1 MTFERRVQRLLGTAL
16 RHLRQWSQPLR
27 LGLILCAAILCAVV
41 LAGVISAPADLL
53 QQTLFGLACLVA
65 VLVLRR
71 FEGHL
76 PIIAMISLSLIA
88 SLRYMYWRLTETLE
102 LENFHDMLFG
112 YTLVLAE
119 LYALLVL
126 VFGYVQTAWPL
137 KRRPILLGEDPAQWP
152 SVDVFITTVNESL
165 EIVKITVFAALRMNW
180 PADKLKVYV
189 LDDGHREEFR
199 LFCESVGAH
208 YLTRD
213 NNLHAK
219 AGNFNAALKVTHG
232 EYIAAFDADH
242 VPSRSFLQISMGWF
256 LKDPKLAMLQTP
268 HVFFSQDPFEKNL
281 KTYQQVPN
289 EAELFYGLVQDGN
302 DLWNAAMFCGSC
314 ALMRR
319 APLEAVGGMDETT
332 LTEDA
337 HTSLKLNRAGYNT
350 AYLALPQAAGMA
362 TENLSRHINQRV
374 RWARGMTQIFRT
386 DNPMLG
392 RGLTLGQRICYSN
405 AMLHF
410 FYGFPRLVFLTAP
423 LAYLIFG
430 AQIFH
435 AAPLMV
441 AAYAAPHLLLANL
454 TNSRIQGRF
463 RHSYWNEVYETVLA
477 WYILTPVLMGM
488 LRPKSG
494 HFNVTD
500 KGGDLHHG
508 FFDWKMA
515 RPYIVLL
522 VLNIAAVVYGVY
534 DYLGADVTTDE
545 TVLLNQVW
553 ALYNA
558 LMCAAAIAVASET
571 RQVRAEPRVE
581 AQLPVGLRLA
591 DGTEYHSHTQDFSQG
606 GLGLKLA
613 PGQSI
618 PLGTPLRVSLFRH
631 QQHYHFDGSVVFSRD
646 NTVGIRFDPMTLS
659 QQSDLVHLT
668 FSRADTWARNWG
680 TSVPDSPLKAL
691 RAISVIAVHGVSEL
705 LKATLR
711 LPGQALERRRSGTS
725 SSAPALD
732 TP

>member
-1 MTFERRVQRLLGTAL
+1 MTLERRVERLLGTSFRRA
-16 RHLRQWSQPLR
+16 RQWPERLR
-27 LGLILCAAILCAVV
+27 RVLLWIAALLCAVV
-41 LAGVISAPADLL
+41 LAGVISAPASLSQQALL
-53 QQTLFGLACLVA
+53 GLLLVIA
-65 VLVLRR
+65 ALLLRR
-71 FEGHL
+71 FEGRL

-88 SLRYMYWRLTETLE
+88 SLRYMYWRLSETLQ
-102 LENFHDMLFG
+102 LENFHDTLFG
-112 YTLVLAE
+112 YTLVVAE
-119 LYALLVL
+119 LYALVVL

-137 KRRPILLGEDPAQWP
+137 RRRPILLDQAPEQWP

-165 EIVKITVFAALRMNW
+165 EIVKVTVFAAQGLDW
-180 PADKLKVYV
+180 PEDKLRVHV

-199 LFCESVGAH
+199 EFCESVGAH

-219 AGNFNAALKVTHG
+219 AGNFNAALRVTHG

-242 VPSRSFLQISMGWF
+242 VPSRSFLQIAMGWF
-256 LKDPKLAMLQTP
+256 LKDPRLAMLQTP
-268 HVFFSQDPFEKNL
+268 HCFFSPDPFEKNL
-281 KTYQQVPN
+281 DTWHSVPN
-289 EAELFYGLVQDGN
+289 EGELFYGLVQDGN

-362 TENLSRHINQRV
+362 TENLSRHINQRI

-392 RGLTLGQRICYSN
+392 RGLTLGQRVCYTN

-410 FYGFPRLVFLTAP
+410 FYGFPRMVFLTAP

-441 AAYAAPHLLLANL
+441 AAYAFPHLLLANL

-477 WYILTPVLMGM
+477 WYILPPVLMAM
-488 LRPKSG
+488 IRPRSG

-500 KGGDLHHG
+500 KGGDLHPE

-522 VLNIAAVVYGVY
+522 LLNIAGVLFGLY
-534 DYLGADVTTDE
+534 DYIGADDTTDI

-553 ALYNA
+553 ALYNVMVTSAA
-558 LMCAAAIAVASET
+558 LAVASES
-571 RQVRAEPRVE
+571 RQIRSEPRVE
-581 AQLPVGLRLA
+581 AQLPVSLQLADGRQWQSTTEDFSQHGLGLRLA
-591 DGTEYHSHTQDFSQG
+591 Q
-606 GLGLKLA
+606 
-613 PGQSI
+613 GQSI
-618 PLGTPLRVSLFRH
+618 PRGERLRVSLFRH
-631 QQHYHFDGSVVFSRD
+631 AQHYDFDGTVVSSQGS
-646 NTVGIRFDPMTLS
+646 TIGIQFDPMTLR

-668 FSRADTWARNWG
+668 FARADTWAMNWG
-680 TSVPDSPLKAL
+680 SGKPDSPLAAL
-691 RAISVIAVHGVSEL
+691 REVSTIGLHGIAEL
-705 LKATLR
+705 LKASVRLLPTL
-711 LPGQALERRRSGTS
+711 PIARRHS
-725 SSAPALD
+725 SSTAALD

>member
-1 MTFERRVQRLLGTAL
+1 MTLERRVERLLGSSL
-16 RHLRQWSQPLR
+16 RHARQWPGRLR
-27 LGLILCAAILCAVV
+27 RTILWSAALLCTVV
-41 LAGVISAPADLL
+41 LAGVISAPASLSQQALL
-53 QQTLFGLACLVA
+53 GLLLVVA
-65 VLVLRR
+65 ALVLRR
-71 FEGHL
+71 FEGRL

-88 SLRYMYWRLTETLE
+88 SLRYMYWRLSETLQ
-102 LENFHDMLFG
+102 LENFHDTLFG
-112 YTLVLAE
+112 YTLVAAE
-119 LYALLVL
+119 LYALVVL

-137 KRRPILLGEDPAQWP
+137 RRRPILLEQAPEQWP

-165 EIVKITVFAALRMNW
+165 EIVKVTVFAAQGLDW
-180 PADKLKVYV
+180 PEDKLRVHV

-199 LFCESVGAH
+199 EFCESVGAH

-213 NNLHAK
+213 TNLHAK
-219 AGNFNAALKVTHG
+219 AGNFNAALRVTQG

-242 VPSRSFLQISMGWF
+242 VPSRSFLQIAMGWF
-256 LKDPKLAMLQTP
+256 LKDPRLAMLQTP
-268 HVFFSQDPFEKNL
+268 HCFFSPDPFEKNL
-281 KTYQQVPN
+281 DTWHSVPN
-289 EAELFYGLVQDGN
+289 EGELFYGLVQDGN

-362 TENLSRHINQRV
+362 TENLSRHINQRI

-392 RGLTLGQRICYSN
+392 RGLTLGQRVCYTN

-410 FYGFPRLVFLTAP
+410 FYGFPRMVFLTAP

-441 AAYAAPHLLLANL
+441 AAYAFPHLLLANL

-477 WYILTPVLMGM
+477 WYILPPVLMAM
-488 LRPKSG
+488 IRPRSG

-500 KGGDLHHG
+500 KGGDLHPE

-522 VLNIAAVVYGVY
+522 LLNIAGVLFGIY
-534 DYLGADVTTDE
+534 DYLGADDTTDI
-545 TVLLNQVW
+545 TVLLNQLW
-553 ALYNA
+553 ALYNVMVTSAA
-558 LMCAAAIAVASET
+558 LAVASES
-571 RQVRAEPRVE
+571 RQIRSEPRVE
-581 AQLPVGLRLA
+581 AQLPVSLQRADGRLLQSITEDFSQHGLGLRLA
-591 DGTEYHSHTQDFSQG
+591 E
-606 GLGLKLA
+606 
-613 PGQSI
+613 GQSI
-618 PLGTPLRVSLFRH
+618 ARGERLRVSLFRH
-631 QQHYHFDGSVVFSRD
+631 EQRYDFDGTVVSSQGR
-646 NTVGIRFDPMTLS
+646 NLGIQFDPLTLR

-668 FSRADTWARNWG
+668 FARADTWAMSWG
-680 TSVPDSPLKAL
+680 TGKPDSPLAAL
-691 RAISVIAVHGVSEL
+691 REVSAIGLHGIAEL
-705 LKATLR
+705 LRATVR
-711 LPGQALERRRSGTS
+711 LLPLARRSS
-725 SSAPALD
+725 PPSALD

>member
-1 MTFERRVQRLLGTAL
+1 MTLERRVERLLGTSFRRA
-16 RHLRQWSQPLR
+16 RQWPERLR
-27 LGLILCAAILCAVV
+27 RVLLWIAVLLCAVV
-41 LAGVISAPADLL
+41 LAGVISAPASLSRQALL
-53 QQTLFGLACLVA
+53 GLLLVIA
-65 VLVLRR
+65 ALLLRR
-71 FEGHL
+71 FEGRL

-88 SLRYMYWRLTETLE
+88 SLRYMYWRLSETLQ
-102 LENFHDMLFG
+102 LENFHDTLFG
-112 YTLVLAE
+112 YTLMVAE
-119 LYALLVL
+119 LYALVVL

-137 KRRPILLGEDPAQWP
+137 RRRPILLDQAPEQWP

-165 EIVKITVFAALRMNW
+165 EIVKVTVFAAQGLDW
-180 PADKLKVYV
+180 PEDKLRVHV

-199 LFCESVGAH
+199 EFCESVGAH

-219 AGNFNAALKVTHG
+219 AGNFNAALRVTHG

-242 VPSRSFLQISMGWF
+242 VPSRSFLQIAMGWF
-256 LKDPKLAMLQTP
+256 LKDPRLAMLQTP
-268 HVFFSQDPFEKNL
+268 HCFFSPDPFEKNL
-281 KTYQQVPN
+281 DTWHSVPN
-289 EAELFYGLVQDGN
+289 EGELFYGLVQDGN

-362 TENLSRHINQRV
+362 TENLSRHINQRI

-392 RGLTLGQRICYSN
+392 RGLTLGQRVCYTN

-410 FYGFPRLVFLTAP
+410 FYGFPRMVFLTAP

-441 AAYAAPHLLLANL
+441 AAYAFPHLLLANL

-477 WYILTPVLMGM
+477 WYILPPVLMAM
-488 LRPKSG
+488 IRPRSG

-500 KGGDLHHG
+500 KGGDLHPE

-522 VLNIAAVVYGVY
+522 LLNIAGVLFGLY
-534 DYLGADVTTDE
+534 DYIGADDTTDI

-553 ALYNA
+553 ALYNVMVTSAA
-558 LMCAAAIAVASET
+558 LAVASES
-571 RQVRAEPRVE
+571 RQIRSEPRVE
-581 AQLPVGLRLA
+581 AQLPVSLQLADGRQWQSTTEDFSQHGLGLRLA
-591 DGTEYHSHTQDFSQG
+591 Q
-606 GLGLKLA
+606 
-613 PGQSI
+613 GQSI
-618 PLGTPLRVSLFRH
+618 PRGERLRVSLFRH
-631 QQHYHFDGSVVFSRD
+631 AQHYDFDGTVVSSQGS
-646 NTVGIRFDPMTLS
+646 TIGIQFDPMTLR

-668 FSRADTWARNWG
+668 FARADTWAMNWG
-680 TSVPDSPLKAL
+680 SGKPDSPLAAL
-691 RAISVIAVHGVSEL
+691 REVSTIGLHGIAEL
-705 LKATLR
+705 LKASVRLLPTL
-711 LPGQALERRRSGTS
+711 PIARRHS
-725 SSAPALD
+725 SSTAALD

>member
-1 MTFERRVQRLLGTAL
+1 MTLERRIERLLGTSL
-16 RHLRQWSQPLR
+16 RRIRQWPGHLQR
-27 LGLILCAAILCAVV
+27 LLLLCTALLCVVV
-41 LAGVISAPADLL
+41 LAGVISAPASLSQQFLL
-53 QQTLFGLACLVA
+53 GLALVIA
-65 VLVLRR
+65 ALVLRR
-71 FEGHL
+71 FGGRL

-88 SLRYMYWRLTETLE
+88 SLRYMYWRLSETLE
-102 LENFHDMLFG
+102 LESFHDTLFG
-112 YTLVLAE
+112 YTLVVAE
-119 LYALLVL
+119 LYALVVL

-137 KRRPILLGEDPAQWP
+137 KRRPILLEQAPEDWP

-165 EIVKITVFAALRMNW
+165 EIVKITVFAAQGLDW
-180 PADKLKVYV
+180 PEDKLRVHV
-189 LDDGHREEFR
+189 LDDGRREDFR
-199 LFCESVGAH
+199 AFCESVGVH

-268 HVFFSQDPFEKNL
+268 HCFFSPDPFEKNL
-281 KTYQQVPN
+281 DTWHSVPN
-289 EAELFYGLVQDGN
+289 EGELFYGLVQDGN

-319 APLEAVGGMDETT
+319 APLQAIGGMDETT

-362 TENLSRHINQRV
+362 TENLARHINQRV

-392 RGLTLGQRICYSN
+392 RGLTLGQRVCYTN

-410 FYGFPRLVFLTAP
+410 FYGFPRMVFLTAP

-441 AAYAAPHLLLANL
+441 AAYAFPHLLLANL

-477 WYILTPVLMGM
+477 WYILPPVLKAMINP
-488 LRPKSG
+488 RSG

-500 KGGDLHHG
+500 KGGDLHPE

-522 VLNIAAVVYGVY
+522 LLNITGVLFGLY
-534 DYLGADVTTDE
+534 DYIGADDTTDI
-545 TVLLNQVW
+545 TVLLNQIW
-553 ALYNA
+553 AMYNVMVTSAA
-558 LMCAAAIAVASET
+558 LAVASES
-571 RQVRAEPRVE
+571 RQIRSEPRVE
-581 AQLPVGLRLA
+581 AQLPVSLQLA
-591 DGTEYHSHTQDFSQG
+591 DGRVLQGTTEDFSQH
-606 GLGLKLA
+606 GLGLSL
-613 PGQSI
+613 GEGLSI
-618 PLGTPLRVSLFRH
+618 PRGERLRVSLFRH
-631 QQHYHFDGSVVFSRD
+631 GQHYDFDGTVVSSQGS
-646 NTVGIRFDPMTLS
+646 NIGIQFEPMTLH

-668 FSRADTWARNWG
+668 FARADTWAMNWG
-680 TSVPDSPLKAL
+680 TGKPDSPLAAL
-691 RAISVIAVHGVSEL
+691 REVSVIGLHGIGEL
-705 LKATLR
+705 LKATVR
-711 LPGQALERRRSGTS
+711 LFPTLPARRRASSTS
-725 SSAPALD
+725 ALD